1 MELSAEQADDLIFS
15 VALAA
20 MFYDVDAAALDKDSN
35 LHDTITEALSAIDGV
50 ILTDDERDTLRI
62 ACARVITDP
71 TTWRHELLELVIS
84 ATPSND

>member
-1 MELSAEQADDLIFS
+1 MELTAEQADDLIFS

-50 ILTDDERDTLRI
+50 LLTEDRKS
-62 ACARVITDP
+62 V
-71 TTWRHELLELVIS
+71 V
-84 ATPSND
+84 